1 MPRRRHSPDDLKVG
15 TLIQDLQTNDLALLT
30 KRVDIFESVADQE
43 PLWIWEITW
52 TGPLTESYNRY
63 MPFIEEAILGLLDGG
78 VWEIKGDD
86 RH

>member
-52 TGPLTESYNRY
+52 AGPLTESYNRY